1 MSTLNIK
8 KLTETA
14 KIPTKAYPTDLGYDL
29 YADETVEI
37 WYMDTVKIKTGIA
50 VGFPEGWGGFIMDR
64 SSMASKR
71 LVVSGGVI
79 DQSYIGELS
88 IIMTYTDANPTIKDG
103 ENSKYNKI
111 TIKKGD
117 KIAQLVPIPVTNF
130 LIVEVSDLES
140 SERGERGFGSSDEII

>member
-1 MSTLNIK
+1 MSILNIK
-8 KLTETA
+8 RLTETA

-37 WYMDTVKIKTGIA
+37 WYMETVKIKTGIA

-64 SSMASKR
+64 SSMASKC

-88 IIMTYTDANPTIKDG
+88 IIMTYTSLDPVNKDDV
-103 ENSKYNKI
+103 YNKV
-111 TIKKGD
+111 TINKGD

-130 LIVEVSDLES
+130 SIVEVSDLES
-140 SERGERGFGSSDEII
+140 SERGERGFGSSDKINML